1 MVHFLGSTVMNTLVN
16 FLGIAGIIVFGSF
29 IIILV
34 VDLILASMD
43 SHQGIFFNRKKD
55 ADVENKEVKVINAE
69 NPEEK
74 AENGGIVYNENVENN
89 DPYVAPDD
97 VVTSV
102 DFNKAVEEQQALQN
116 KMDDSNNMFDSSE
129 ESSYEEPEDDED
141 IAKIAAD
148 VAKQAVGELAQEEEN
163 RNKKVFKFA
172 KVEEEPVE
180 KTEPVVETVVEES
193 KEEPV
198 VEEQVVE
205 IKEEEKAENEELKR
219 LEQERQELERK
230 VAELEQLREKDR
242 EELLKAVQELK
253 DKEPVV
259 VEVDKKAEE
268 DEKRKLA
275 NIARMNQR
283 LSSIKRNANKI
294 ANKTK
299 EDKEKTLKKKT
310 VVTVET
316 KKLNSD
322 EQPTVTEEVKEVVIE
337 KPRFKKQYYENR
349 LEVLENE
356 LKEVQAELKQN
367 KKDFLPLQ
375 KVHKTYARD
384 EVKLRRQEALV
395 VNQKVTAYG
404 VNKKDK
410 LSDDKKAKLDENVKK
425 LKELKESVDSCALII
440 EQNKDRYPILEK
452 NNKLLTKQV
461 KRLTEDIASV
471 QEALVWFEHN
481 SENEDK

>member
-74 AENGGIVYNENVENN
+74 AENGGIVYNENVENS

-180 KTEPVVETVVEES
+180 KT
-193 KEEPV
+193 EPV

-461 KRLTEDIASV
+461 KRLTDDIASV